1 MFQGLRESSPFY
13 ILYKSEPRLEVG
25 EVISVSSPVP
35 QFGNIT
41 YQSGNLVPPKNVVD
55 VKVSINGESV
65 DFQKLPADASIAD
78 FGSNGIV
85 VSESRDAIINE
96 ISGFK
101 KASERVLADVERHKH
116 VVTERDTML
125 TLLNPQLKRE
135 AEQAEEIENLKRGMS
150 DLRGDMNDIKGM
162 LAQALKHSSKSKE
175 E

>member
-1 MFQGLRESSPFY
+1 M
-13 ILYKSEPRLEVG
+13 
-25 EVISVSSPVP
+25 
-35 QFGNIT
+35 T
-41 YQSGNLVPPKNVVD
+41 PKNVVD

-101 KASERVLADVERHKH
+101 KASERVLADVERHQH
-116 VVTERDTML
+116 IVAECDTML